1 VREKQRKTQ
10 VFTQTKKSDGTPTS
24 RVTRENVHDQF
35 CMVLQDTWLFE
46 GTIKENIVYSKP
58 GVTD

>member
-1 VREKQRKTQ
+1 M
-10 VFTQTKKSDGTPTS
+10 FTQTKKSDGTPTS